1 MASILGECLIPLLLP
16 FLLACF
22 ALCFS
27 QVFFPSL
34 HLFAFAPFFALLFI
48 RKGFLFSIWT
58 AVICGLLMDLL
69 NTKFHFGFCAF
80 NCCLTTLLVYSQK
93 RNFFEDRLFS
103 LSCYTA
109 LISAVSSLIQLGFL
123 ALFEKHFPFK
133 MQLVATDL
141 IMMPAL
147 DALYGFLW
155 FTCPMK
161 LYQNI
166 RKFKFK

>member
-1 MASILGECLIPLLLP
+1 MTPLIVP

-22 ALCFS
+22 ALFFS
-27 QVFFPSL
+27 PLFFPTF
-34 HLFAFAPFFALLFI
+34 HLLAFAPFFATVFI

-58 AVICGLLMDLL
+58 AVLCGLLMDLL
-69 NTKFHFGFCAF
+69 NSKFHFGFCAF
-80 NCCLTTLLVYSQK
+80 NFCLTTLLVYAQR

-103 LSCYTA
+103 ISCYTA
-109 LISAVSSLIQLGFL
+109 LISAVSSLIQLIFL

-133 MQLVATDL
+133 WHLIATDL
-141 IMMPAL
+141 ILMPAF

-161 LYQNI
+161 IYKNI
-166 RKFKFK
+166 RKLKFR